1 MFSTPHSPIIL
12 RFSPVYQTTH
22 VLHRMSLRNMGDLV
36 SQYGCQQRIIIDQVD
51 QTGVDEDV
59 FGREGKGVDLGLD
72 AEPGRG

>member
-1 MFSTPHSPIIL
+1 
-12 RFSPVYQTTH
+12 
-22 VLHRMSLRNMGDLV
+22 MGDLV